1 MTLFI
6 NDGGPRTEKIVNHH
20 LLITGQTGSGKTTT
34 TLSLIDQLQ
43 KINRTTIIL
52 DPTGEYTVI
61 PNAVVYHLGK
71 DSYLDAG
78 QLSIPELF
86 DLFSIDKQ
94 LSNQLAAAVT
104 SLRIENNIYGK
115 KSVYKKIGKKIAEF
129 NTDVQQLGNW
139 ASDYHVE
146 QLANQIIE
154 EMIVPLSNEDAN
166 YRLLGQAYDHHSINH
181 WWSSIL
187 ALQTKLANR
196 LYQNLFDTYG
206 HVGKYKYE
214 LNYLIKMF
222 LNQQSDHKTLVI
234 DLSLLKGQSQMQR
247 VIVSVLARQML
258 DWRLKSQ
265 YRFPVRLVIDEAHR
279 YLPVKEQGLADNGI
293 FQIAREGRKV
303 GLGLILTTQSPLD
316 LPARLRS
323 QFTNHII
330 HRLTSPEEMASFGS
344 NDLSNVTELGNGEV
358 YFTSDLTLPQKL
370 NVALPQ
376 WWRK

>member
-61 PNAVVYHLGK
+61 PNAVVYQLGK

-344 NDLSNVTELGNGEV
+344 NDLSNVTELGIGEV